1 MHIQGQWPR
10 THQTTG
16 VQNHG
21 FSGLSKE
28 KWGGHTLTPPMLR
41 SVVGKWKDLRRLHWP
56 HHGVAKT
63 HAKWGSFCGRGRS
76 EDCAAPEITYPD
88 ILLTATRDLNY
99 PSPLLPSSRPSPSHQ
114 PSANWLI
121 KREITHLQGLGKR
134 TKVAGSF
141 RSKEKDKS
149 RAEPCECAAPAQATA
164 WPWWVLSAL
173 LKGPP
178 HHRQQGGACRKDELF
193 QESIIWLDSTC

>member
-1 MHIQGQWPR
+1 
-10 THQTTG
+10 
-16 VQNHG
+16 
-21 FSGLSKE
+21 
-28 KWGGHTLTPPMLR
+28 MLR